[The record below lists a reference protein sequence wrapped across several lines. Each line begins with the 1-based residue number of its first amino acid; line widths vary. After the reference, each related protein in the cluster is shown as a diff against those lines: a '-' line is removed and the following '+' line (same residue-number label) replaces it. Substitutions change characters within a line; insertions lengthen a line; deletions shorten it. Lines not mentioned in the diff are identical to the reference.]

1 MGKIKSAV
9 ITAIVALA
17 TLALFLFGVISCAL
31 PGGVNRY
38 NSILASIPLGSE
50 LSGDAYAVL
59 LPDGII
65 TAEEYDFTVAE
76 DSEGVAGDNAQ
87 EYKDTYVQAP
97 GGSFY
102 AERSLLDGLT
112 ADGSAD
118 TDAERAQAFSKL
130 AADVASDAVI
140 LASRFG
146 DRNLTS
152 YSVGVLES
160 YAIRVSVPTHFTY
173 AAYAGN
179 DTNARQQE
187 LNAAS
192 TTIGYLTL
200 GGELTLRNNEY
211 GVRDKVSSAQQAA
224 GDTVTRNVLGPAY
237 DIEDLI
243 KSATYYAMGGSYAVK
258 IVLTDEGQEQ
268 ISRISADIADT
279 DKTSDQTI
287 RFYVGEQNIIQLTCD
302 SQITGD
308 TFYISVGDEATARN
322 YSALLNSAATG
333 NPLEYVYSYE
343 EVIYTT
349 AYSGENAAMALAIA
363 ALLVL
368 VALMVFSVI
377 RYRMLGVTFSL
388 MALLFS
394 GAMIAVTYLV
404 GVTLTMAGV
413 FTAVLCLMLF
423 AGCNF
428 FSYEQI
434 RRESDAGRTIQS
446 AVKLGYKKTFTG
458 VLDLHIVLLIVSV
471 ILALVCIGEAAAC
484 GMILLIG
491 TIASYVLHWFT
502 RFMWYVTMSPARD
515 KFKFCGFSR
524 EAFDEDE

>member
-1 MGKIKSAV
+1 M
-9 ITAIVALA
+9 
-17 TLALFLFGVISCAL
+17 
-31 PGGVNRY
+31 
-38 NSILASIPLGSE
+38 
-50 LSGDAYAVL
+50 
-59 LPDGII
+59 
-65 TAEEYDFTVAE
+65 
-76 DSEGVAGDNAQ
+76 
-87 EYKDTYVQAP
+87 
-97 GGSFY
+97 
-102 AERSLLDGLT
+102 
-112 ADGSAD
+112 
-118 TDAERAQAFSKL
+118 
-130 AADVASDAVI
+130 
-140 LASRFG
+140 
-146 DRNLTS
+146 
-152 YSVGVLES
+152 
-160 YAIRVSVPTHFTY
+160 
-173 AAYAGN
+173 
-179 DTNARQQE
+179 
-187 LNAAS
+187 
-192 TTIGYLTL
+192 
-200 GGELTLRNNEY
+200 
-211 GVRDKVSSAQQAA
+211 
-224 GDTVTRNVLGPAY
+224 
-237 DIEDLI
+237 
-243 KSATYYAMGGSYAVK
+243 
-258 IVLTDEGQEQ
+258 
-268 ISRISADIADT
+268 
-279 DKTSDQTI
+279 
-287 RFYVGEQNIIQLTCD
+287 GEQNIIQLTCD

-413 FTAVLCLMLF
+413 FTAVMCLMLF

-471 ILALVCIGEAAAC
+471 ILALVCVGEAAAC